1 VTKFSPPFLQFRDI
15 QRIYDPLA
23 GTVFLCQREF
33 RANTRKKEKDVNFFL
48 QRNEP
53 FRCPLKTLLK

>member
-1 VTKFSPPFLQFRDI
+1 LQFRDI